1 MGGGGEHITNY
12 YVFKLY
18 TIAFTCLNEGQRE
31 KKGHGHEG
39 KGERKGKRGAREGQ
53 QGCLKSLNVVRADL

>member
-1 MGGGGEHITNY
+1 MCGMGGGGEHINNY

-31 KKGHGHEG
+31 KKGTWP
-39 KGERKGKRGAREGQ
+39 
-53 QGCLKSLNVVRADL
+53 